1 MSDNT
6 FWGLT
11 QTAWTAVTALAAVGT
26 LLVAVTAAVFAWR
39 QVRLAFGQLEAN
51 RQAQVEADRP
61 YVFLNIEQSPTSIG
75 LLDLVIRNIGRRP
88 AIAVRIVMDP
98 IPVRA
103 VEIDGEELAK
113 ARILSEPIAMVAPGQ
128 VIRTFFD
135 DVSNRV
141 AKPDMAMR
149 FQVRISYSDLS
160 NRPYSE
166 VSTVECDSLRGT
178 VALDIYGLHHAAKAL
193 TEINKT
199 LSRRMK

>member
-135 DVSNRV
+135 AIGERTQDPSL
-141 AKPDMAMR
+141 AKE
-149 FQVRISYSDLS
+149 FLVRISY
-160 NRPYSE
+160 
-166 VSTVECDSLRGT
+166 TDSGGRSYADESVVDWDALRGT
-178 VALDIYGLHHAAKAL
+178 MAVDVYGPHHAAKAL
-193 TEINKT
+193 MEISKT
-199 LSRRMK
+199 LAKRPM